1 MVKESRRMTSTK
13 AKERNMKALLL
24 IGMVGMV
31 SPVQADVY
39 RCQDA
44 GGKTMYQ
51 EAPCEKAN
59 LKTVKK
65 LEKPIGEPSQET
77 IEKAQAESRA
87 LVQRYNDRKR
97 AEQEAAKK
105 EKEKEQQGTEQQKTA
120 QPGEHR
126 AGEQ

>member
-1 MVKESRRMTSTK
+1 
-13 AKERNMKALLL
+13 MKGLLL
-24 IGMVGMV
+24 IGLMGMAI
-31 SPVQADVY
+31 PVQADVY

-44 GGKTMYQ
+44 GGKTVYQ

-65 LEKPIGEPSQET
+65 LEKPVGEPSPEA

-87 LVQRYNDRKR
+87 LVQRYNERKK

-105 EKEKEQQGTEQQKTA
+105 EKEPLVTEQPKTTQPVEQKV
-120 QPGEHR
+120 
-126 AGEQ
+126 GEQ

>member
-1 MVKESRRMTSTK
+1 
-13 AKERNMKALLL
+13 MKTLLL
-24 IGMVGMV
+24 TGLMIMAF
-31 SPVQADVY
+31 PAQADVY

-44 GGKTMYQ
+44 GGRTVYQ

-65 LEKPIGEPSQET
+65 LEKPAGEPSPEA

-87 LVQRYNDRKR
+87 LVQRYNERKK
-97 AEQEAAKK
+97 AEKEAAAK
-105 EKEKEQQGTEQQKTA
+105 EKEPQETEPQKT
-120 QPGEHR
+120 PPPDEKK